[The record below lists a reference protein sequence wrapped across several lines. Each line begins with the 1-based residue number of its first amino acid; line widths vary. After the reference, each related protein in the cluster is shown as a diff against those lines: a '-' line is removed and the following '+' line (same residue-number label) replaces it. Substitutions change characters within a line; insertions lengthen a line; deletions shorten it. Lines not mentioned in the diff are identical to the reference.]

1 MTLQEEKMT
10 FQFKIIILIC
20 KKLVQR
26 PRKKLKI
33 IKQNFTKKKLNY
45 CCLLFFFLHLFFS
58 LSWFYY
64 YLNE

>member
-33 IKQNFTKKKLNY
+33 IKQNFTQKKLNY
-45 CCLLFFFLHLFFS
+45 CCLLFFFYTYSFHSVDFITI
-58 LSWFYY
+58 
-64 YLNE
+64 

>member
-33 IKQNFTKKKLNY
+33 IKQNFTKKKIK
-45 CCLLFFFLHLFFS
+45 LLLPTLFFLHLFFS